1 MSAQVQNR
9 STSKGRRMRRLPQGR
24 AVAGSVVDLF
34 CGVGGLSHGF
44 VEEGF
49 SVECGFD
56 TDEACR
62 YAFETNNDAPFVRK
76 DVTEL
81 TGEEI
86 DAEFSWGLPKVLV
99 GCAPC
104 QPFSTYTQAI
114 DDPKWHLL
122 GQFARLIKEI
132 KPDVVSMENVSRLV
146 RFMDGRVFDSFV
158 RRLRRNGYRAVWDV
172 LFCPEYGVP
181 QSRSRL
187 VLIASRHGVPSL
199 PEPTHE
205 PESYRTARDAIGDMP
220 ALEAGAIDPA
230 DSLHR
235 ASELSERNLQR
246 IRASSP
252 GGTWRDWSDDLVT
265 DCHKRRSGK
274 GYSSVYGRMIW
285 DEPAPTMTTQFYGF
299 GNGRFGHPEQDR
311 GLSLREGALIQTFPR
326 WYAFVPP
333 GEDVE
338 FTTIGRMV
346 GNAVPVELGRAV
358 ARAIKSHLKEVGL

>member
-1 MSAQVQNR
+1 MI
-9 STSKGRRMRRLPQGR
+9 
-24 AVAGSVVDLF
+24 DLF

-44 VEEGF
+44 LQEGF
-49 SVECGFD
+49 SIACGYD
-56 TDEACR
+56 SDEACR
-62 YAFETNNDAPFVRK
+62 YAFERNNKAPFVRK
-76 DVTEL
+76 DVTL
-81 TGEEI
+81 LKGEEI
-86 DAEFSWGLPKVLV
+86 KEEFFSSLPRILI

-104 QPFSTYTQAI
+104 QPFSTYTQAL
-114 DDPKWHLL
+114 DDPKWELL
-122 GQFARLIKEI
+122 AEFARLIKET
-132 KPDVVSMENVSRLV
+132 KPDVVSMENVPRLV

-158 RRLRRNGYRAVWDV
+158 RGLRGGGYRVVWDV
-172 LFCPEYGVP
+172 LFCPEYSIP

-187 VLIASRHGVPSL
+187 VLIASKHGVPTL
-199 PEPTHE
+199 PKPTCE

-220 ALEAGAIDPA
+220 ALEAGAIDPV

-246 IRASSP
+246 IRASAP
-252 GGTWRDWSDDLVT
+252 GGTWRDWRDDLVT

-274 GYSSVYGRMIW
+274 GYSSVYGRMVW

-333 GEDVE
+333 DGDVE

-358 ARAIKSHLKEVGL
+358 ATAIKSHRNCLPLWVDQGDGGVVGSTKD